1 MLIVNPDNLPF
12 DPEDVDIKPVIPMPT
27 TLGDSWEKIR
37 TQLLRRSTPH
47 MRFRATWDGVGHND
61 RFKLENQKELN
72 VMIIMIRALGDNHVD
87 WPNEYLIQLS
97 PTDALQLPSFD
108 NRSRGVFYGT
118 EGKKS
123 AYVWNLMPIS
133 KAEEGHFLGRPYQI
147 KSSLTGLLREQHSSM
162 DRHPAC
168 VSNITGEKVNGILT
182 YNGDLTFFIPSIPSG
197 EVPMRL
203 WKNPNHNHIQG
214 MVCNHP
220 VKLELLPTCHTC
232 GSEDH
237 DVAHCLY
244 TDHLLGAPAIPEES
258 DNESWK
264 SVPSLNQSRRKKR
277 KSQKL
282 ASEVPLSVHHA
293 YKQRGNGR
301 PELPPPPAGKPQLTT
316 EVERYN
322 QKPHLNIPESTYD
335 VLNNQSNTIMTVKK
349 KGPAKSTPKKAKSTP
364 KKASAGPHATQW
376 PFGPII
382 GVGGAARHSWG
393 VCHGS
398 SRCIISAHPS
408 SFHVPTFG
416 NQPDPLSLSLRSTTA
431 VVPDTSP
438 AAKETAIENL
448 AEKTIDDE
456 EGPASSTL
464 NLVTDLE
471 GYDYTPGE
479 PLDAASCPISIKG
492 CVGHILSKMG
502 KTAWIRDFKG
512 QLTYQQER
520 LHTL

>member
-1 MLIVNPDNLPF
+1 MSKIDSTPNTPVKRKGTHDDTPIVMEGPHSGIAEIDDRPTKKVMSALGKDPDSNMLIVNPDNLPF

-72 VMIIMIRALGDNHVD
+72 VMIIMIRALGDSKSDIEKPDLSLHSALRELRVTPLLLQRAKDHVD

-133 KAEEGHFLGRPYQI
+133 KAEEGHFLGRYL
-147 KSSLTGLLREQHSSM
+147 KFKAHL
-162 DRHPAC
+162 PAC
-168 VSNITGEKVNGILT
+168 APINHKDDSDETTAKYALKIDQGYGSTPRWTDITCMRIKHNGEKVNGILT

-258 DNESWK
+258 DNEIMEISTF
-264 SVPSLNQSRRKKR
+264 PEPIPKKKK

-282 ASEVPLSVHHA
+282 ASEVPTVVHHA

-301 PELPPPPAGKPQLTT
+301 PVASTSRGKAPAH
-316 EVERYN
+316 R
-322 QKPHLNIPESTYD
+322 
-335 VLNNQSNTIMTVKK
+335 
-349 KGPAKSTPKKAKSTP
+349 
-364 KKASAGPHATQW
+364 ATSEHTR
-376 PFGPII
+376 I
-382 GVGGAARHSWG
+382 
-393 VCHGS
+393 
-398 SRCIISAHPS
+398 
-408 SFHVPTFG
+408 
-416 NQPDPLSLSLRSTTA
+416 DLRRA
-431 VVPDTSP
+431 
-438 AAKETAIENL
+438 
-448 AEKTIDDE
+448 
-456 EGPASSTL
+456 
-464 NLVTDLE
+464 
-471 GYDYTPGE
+471 
-479 PLDAASCPISIKG
+479 
-492 CVGHILSKMG
+492 
-502 KTAWIRDFKG
+502 
-512 QLTYQQER
+512 
-520 LHTL
+520 